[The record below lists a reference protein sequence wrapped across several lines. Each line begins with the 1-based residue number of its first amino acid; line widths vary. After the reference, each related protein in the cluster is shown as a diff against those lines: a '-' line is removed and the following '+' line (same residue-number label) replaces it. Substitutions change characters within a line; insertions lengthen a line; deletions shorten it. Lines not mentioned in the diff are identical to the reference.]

1 MPDPRREFGTS
12 VEKAVAEY
20 LENKGFRILEHQYK
34 SPFGEIDLVCQDG
47 DEVVFVEVKARQT
60 PTFGYPEESV
70 TRQKLRH
77 ITKCGQSYIRSRS
90 PNTEWRIDVVAVE
103 FLPKVRIT
111 HLKAIDIPDG
121 VW

>member
-1 MPDPRREFGTS
+1 MPDTRREFGTS

-60 PTFGYPEESV
+60 STFGYPEESV

-77 ITKCGQSYIRSRS
+77 IIKCGQSYVRSRS
-90 PNTEWRIDVVAVE
+90 PSTQWRIDVVAVE